1 VSVDDRA
8 MQVLLDQQAVIDACY
23 RYADAVDRTARE
35 QSDESFAH
43 YATTMTDDCV
53 VDYGPLGCF
62 TSRDEW
68 IAFARGLAAR
78 SGLCHHMY
86 ANFFVEVDGDTAR
99 ARFHAQALHHFADQ
113 PPASQL
119 LIGAGLFDNL
129 LRRTPDGWRLTR
141 VQPNVQFLWD
151 PGGAA
156 ARMFPMPPE
165 GADAQPAPE

>member
-1 VSVDDRA
+1 VTLDERA
-8 MQVLLDQQAVIDACY
+8 VQDLLDRQAVIDACY
-23 RYADAVDRTARE
+23 RYAEAVDRTARE
-35 QSDESFAH
+35 LSDDAFEH

-68 IAFARGLAAR
+68 LAFARGLAAR

-86 ANFFVEVDGDTAR
+86 ANFFVEVDGDVAT
-99 ARFHAQALHHFADQ
+99 ARFHAQALHFFADQ
-113 PPASQL
+113 PPPAQL
-119 LIGAGLFDNL
+119 LIGAGIFEDR
-129 LRRTPDGWRLTR
+129 LRRTPDGWKLSQ

-156 ARMFPMPPE
+156 ARMFPAP
-165 GADAQPAPE
+165 GAAQPEPA